1 MEDYKARLIAELDKR
16 RVVSVATV
24 RPDGWPQ
31 ATIVGYCNDGPLIY
45 FMVAREGQ
53 KFKNLAENPRCSLC
67 VGEDVTDPM
76 QIGGAS
82 LGAVAEEVTDPAELA
97 KVTRL
102 MFGRYPEYESMM
114 KDADMS
120 GMAVL
125 RATPFVASVLD
136 YEKGFGHMT
145 AVELAP
151 RPVIAANAA

>member
-16 RVVSVATV
+16 RVITVATV

-31 ATIVGYCNDGPLIY
+31 ATMVGYCNDGPLIY

-53 KFKNLAENPRCSLC
+53 KFKNLAANPRCSLV

-76 QIGGAS
+76 TIGGAS
-82 LGAVAEEVTDPAELA
+82 LGAVAAEVTDPAELA
-97 KVTRL
+97 RVTKL
-102 MFGRYPEYESMM
+102 MFARYPEYEAMM

-120 GMAVL
+120 GMTVL

-145 AVELAP
+145 AVELGE
-151 RPVIAANAA
+151 RPKIAANAA

>member
-1 MEDYKARLIAELDKR
+1 MADADLKAKILELLDEHRVMAIATNR
-16 RVVSVATV
+16 A
-24 RPDGWPQ
+24 DGWPQ

-53 KFKNLAENPRCSLC
+53 KFKNLAANPRCSLV
-67 VGEDVTDPM
+67 VGEDVKDPM
-76 QIGGAS
+76 TIGGAS
-82 LGAVAEEVTDPAELA
+82 LGATAAEVTDPDELA
-97 KVTRL
+97 KVTKL
-102 MFGRYPEYESMM
+102 MFARYPEYEAMM

-145 AVELAP
+145 AVELGEQP
-151 RPVIAANAA
+151 KLD